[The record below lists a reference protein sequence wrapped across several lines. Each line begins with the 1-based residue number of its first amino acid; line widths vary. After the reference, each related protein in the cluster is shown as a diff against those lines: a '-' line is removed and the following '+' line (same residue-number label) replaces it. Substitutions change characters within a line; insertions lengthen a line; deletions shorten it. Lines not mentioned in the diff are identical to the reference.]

1 MNRAPPWL
9 TSNHN
14 LNTPLPHSSPPRIMS
29 VTPAVL
35 RRLMRELT
43 ELRTNPPE
51 GIRVVTNEDN
61 MLDVTGIIEGPEG
74 TPYAGGYFRVRFQF
88 TEEFPAAPPKCWFST
103 KIFHPNVSTAG
114 EICVNTLKKDWK
126 SSYGIG
132 HILLTVKCL
141 LIYPNPESALDEE
154 AGKLLLEDY
163 NTYCERARLITSVHA
178 KPKVRPAEFNTP
190 SASES
195 PATPVASTSKVL
207 PSSTSAV
214 SSKTTS
220 PTPTA
225 PSQPLHPSTPNTYPS
240 ATSSPTLSAEKNSSA
255 TKERLPSPSPL
266 GTADSNIAVNVQTD
280 AAATKA
286 VKRSAVAAGAGGEKR
301 KKALKRL

>member
-1 MNRAPPWL
+1 
-9 TSNHN
+9 
-14 LNTPLPHSSPPRIMS
+14 
-29 VTPAVL
+29 
-35 RRLMRELT
+35 MRELS

-103 KIFHPNVSTAG
+103 KIFHPNVSATG

-126 SSYGIG
+126 STYGIG

-163 NTYCERARLITSVHA
+163 NSYCERARLITSVHA
-178 KPKVRPAEFNTP
+178 QPKVRPAEFNTP
-190 SASES
+190 SKAENDPES
-195 PATPVASTSKVL
+195 GAVPVASTSKL
-207 PSSTSAV
+207 PPVPAPVPTKSSV
-214 SSKTTS
+214 
-220 PTPTA
+220 PT
-225 PSQPLHPSTPNTYPS
+225 QPLHPSTPNTYSVSPTPS
-240 ATSSPTLSAEKNSSA
+240 TLSAEKKTT
-255 TKERLPSPSPL
+255 TKERLRSPSPL
-266 GTADSNIAVNVQTD
+266 GTADSNITVGVPAN

-286 VKRSAVAAGAGGEKR
+286 VKRAAVATGAGGEKR